1 MALPSF
7 FSKSVKRPGSPD
19 VKVLKVAAAA
29 VVLGPLTEHLILHVI
44 VSSVPRIIQDPYLKQ
59 QLLPLVVH
67 VLCHLLAYFF
77 SGEQNIVN

>member
-7 FSKSVKRPGSPD
+7 FCKSVKRPGSPD
-19 VKVLKVAAAA
+19 VKVLKVAAA

-77 SGEQNIVN
+77 TGEQNIVN